1 METLDQLIKQRLTKL
16 ERVRQEGTDPYQSAF
31 KRDGPIASFLNPFK
45 EGQAVKAA
53 GRLTTIRSHGKAT
66 FADLKD
72 QSGKIQ
78 LLFSEE
84 ELRERYAWVETLD
97 LGDIIGAQG
106 QTLKTKT
113 GEPTLRVSQWEIL
126 SKALRPLPEKW
137 HGLKDVE
144 LRYRKRYLDLL
155 SNPASAK
162 THLIRSRLVSGIRRF
177 LDERGFLEVETPMM
191 QPIPGGAA
199 GRPFKTRHNALGMDL
214 YLRIAPE
221 LYLKRL
227 LVGGL
232 EKVYEINR
240 SFRNEGI
247 STRHNPEFT
256 MLEVYEAY
264 GDCRS
269 MMELTEELITTV
281 AHEPKGTSPLTFAG
295 KTVDLTRPWK
305 RVSLAQLL
313 YEKFKVEPTDS
324 VETLAQAM
332 KLDVGVIPKN
342 QLAKVVLATLEELFQ
357 HETNTPVFVTDF
369 LKVFSPLAKSVPG
382 STLVA
387 DRFELF
393 IGGLEVAN
401 AYTEQNDPI
410 EQRRSFQSSQA
421 LGGEQAQAVD
431 EDFLEA
437 LEYGMPPA
445 GGLGVGIDRLA
456 MLLTGSDSIRD
467 VILFPTLRPEA

>member
-16 ERVRQEGTDPYQSAF
+16 AKARKAGPDPYQSGF
-31 KRDGPIASFLNPFK
+31 KRDGPIASFLASFE
-45 EGQAVKAA
+45 EGRQVKAA
-53 GRLTTIRSHGKAT
+53 GRLTAIRSHGKTT

-72 QSGKIQ
+72 ASGRVQ

-84 ELRERYAWVETLD
+84 ELKERYARIEELD
-97 LGDIIGAQG
+97 LGDIVGVEGAA
-106 QTLKTKT
+106 LKTKT
-113 GEPTLRVSQWEIL
+113 GEPTLRVSGWQIL
-126 SKALRPLPEKW
+126 SKALRPPPEKW

-155 SNPASAK
+155 ANPE
-162 THLIRSRLVSGIRRF
+162 TRETFLIRSRLITGIRRF
-177 LDERGFLEVETPMM
+177 LDSRGFLEVETPMM

-199 GRPFKTRHNALGMDL
+199 GKPFKTRHNALGMDL

-232 EKVYEINR
+232 EKVYEVNR
-240 SFRNEGI
+240 SFRNEGL

-264 GDCRS
+264 GDCQS
-269 MMELTEELITTV
+269 MMALTEELVSTL
-281 AHEPKGTSPLTFAG
+281 AAELRGTSPLTFAG
-295 KTVDLTRPWK
+295 KTLDLARPWK
-305 RVSLAQLL
+305 RVSLARLL
-313 YEKFKVEPTDS
+313 EDKFKIKPTDS
-324 VETLAQAM
+324 MEALAKAM
-332 KLDVGVIPKN
+332 KLDLGAVPKN
-342 QLAKVVLATLEELFQ
+342 QLAKVVLSGLDELFQ
-357 HETNTPVFVTDF
+357 HQTSAPVFVTDF

-382 STLVA
+382 SPLVA

-401 AYTEQNDPI
+401 AYTEQNDPA
-410 EQRRSFQSSQA
+410 EQRRSFQGTQA
-421 LGGEQAQAVD
+421 LGGDEAQAVD

-456 MLLTGSDSIRD
+456 MLLAGCDSIRD
-467 VILFPTLRPEA
+467 VILFPTLRPEG